1 MKNAIPQKN
10 PVLFSRPKKILWTPP
25 SLKYVS
31 GAPGM
36 IMVVMLLA
44 VMMKMVV
51 MVVALMVTLAVM
63 IIEYLSVT
71 S

>member
-10 PVLFSRPKKILWTPP
+10 PVLFSRPKKIFRTPP

-44 VMMKMVV
+44 VMMKMVM
-51 MVVALMVTLAVM
+51 MVLALMATLAVM
-63 IIEYLSVT
+63 IIASIKV
-71 S
+71 